1 MEVAADASPSL
12 SLICD
17 VASFCGVGW
26 RGDALCCVVGWGR
39 GEEVRW

>member
-17 VASFCGVGW
+17 VARSAEWGGGGVMP
-26 RGDALCCVVGWGR
+26 CVVWCGGMKR
-39 GEEVRW
+39 RR